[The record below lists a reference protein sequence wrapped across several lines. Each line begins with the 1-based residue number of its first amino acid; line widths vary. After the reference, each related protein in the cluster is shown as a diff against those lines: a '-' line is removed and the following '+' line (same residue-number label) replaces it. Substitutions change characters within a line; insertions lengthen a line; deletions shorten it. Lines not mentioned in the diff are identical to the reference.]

1 MYFKRE
7 IIDLRAV
14 PIFLELSLVASC
26 IVAIIE
32 VVFSK
37 LAPTELADDAV
48 LDIASASSFVSVAV
62 IFILNFISL

>member
-14 PIFLELSLVASC
+14 PMFLELSRVDSC
-26 IVAIIE
+26 IVAIMA

-37 LAPTELADDAV
+37 LAPTELADEAV

-62 IFILNFISL
+62 IFILSFISL